1 MLLVEPPLDLR
12 GDPAVAGGQPVQTQL
27 PTNVKFRQAPEV
39 EALQRWRRGQF
50 QDVT

>member
-1 MLLVEPPLDLR
+1 MQL
-12 GDPAVAGGQPVQTQL
+12 QTS
-27 PTNVKFRQAPEV
+27 VKFRQAPEV